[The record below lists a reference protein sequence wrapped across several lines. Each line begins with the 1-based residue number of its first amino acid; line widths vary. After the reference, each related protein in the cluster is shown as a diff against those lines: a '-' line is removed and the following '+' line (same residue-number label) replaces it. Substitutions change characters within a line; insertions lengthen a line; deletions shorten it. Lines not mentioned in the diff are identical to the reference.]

1 MSTDKNDPFLSI
13 RNPLQLPVPVQIGR
27 TARLPLWI
35 VRQKRRVAENH
46 SPAPAAL
53 CFFFLQA
60 FLQKT
65 ELSSL
70 RKQKLTP
77 VARRI
82 QADDFRRAQPDGIG
96 ATFILPP
103 FKPLPRRPP
112 LKPGLKGRIVRLLR
126 NTGKRL
132 LRHIMVSVYR
142 KNRKASGKLLQT
154 LLKQPVLAGQTV
166 IHQISRQQ
174 QSVRLCRPPESSAD
188 SACILRQMQIAH
200 DAEAKPSFPA
210 VQQTGRCRLRSAPSF
225 RKREEGFF
233 PALKVRADS
242 PDQNMRRSRRDGASS
257 AEAEDAVSGR
267 SDRYVRKSGPVRQGF
282 PGGGP
287 PEGRRQKALR
297 ADAVNTVCEAGGV
310 ECKCEIQHRDSFLR
324 TVFQLLQSGTK
335 TADIVIPVFPGH
347 LSAASRQNLQNS
359 HGRVRHMSP
368 VYFVHRILHLIQNP
382 RLLHD
387 GGLCHF

>member
-1 MSTDKNDPFLSI
+1 MSADKNDSFLSI
-13 RNPLQLPVPVQIGR
+13 HNPLQLPVPVQIGR

-96 ATFILPP
+96 TAFILPP
-103 FKPLPRRPP
+103 FKPLPCRPP

-132 LRHIMVSVYR
+132 LRHIMVSVHR

-174 QSVRLCRPPESSAD
+174 QSVRLCRPSESSAD

-200 DAEAKPSFPA
+200 DAEAKLSFPT
-210 VQQTGRCRLRSAPSF
+210 VQRTGRCRLGIGRHGLEPGKNIPRIGGHRLESEISHLRSAPSF
-225 RKREEGFF
+225 RKR
-233 PALKVRADS
+233 K
-242 PDQNMRRSRRDGASS
+242 
-257 AEAEDAVSGR
+257 
-267 SDRYVRKSGPVRQGF
+267 
-282 PGGGP
+282 
-287 PEGRRQKALR
+287 
-297 ADAVNTVCEAGGV
+297 
-310 ECKCEIQHRDSFLR
+310 
-324 TVFQLLQSGTK
+324 
-335 TADIVIPVFPGH
+335 
-347 LSAASRQNLQNS
+347 
-359 HGRVRHMSP
+359 
-368 VYFVHRILHLIQNP
+368 
-382 RLLHD
+382 
-387 GGLCHF
+387 